1 MPVTAAGAVNVLSC
15 FRMSAAIRPWD
26 CLYAQLQLMRV
37 RALEPA
43 WRGSGTA
50 RHGTARQSHG
60 TRSLRSRAASAAGVS
75 DRGFKA
81 AARRTGAARGRP

>member
-50 RHGTARQSHG
+50 RHGTAV
-60 TRSLRSRAASAAGVS
+60 TRDAQIEVSGSFCSGCLRPWV
-75 DRGFKA
+75 
-81 AARRTGAARGRP
+81 